1 MKYTHCICLY
11 QCCGSGSLKSKTL
24 TKIIRKSYLNFLY
37 FYFTLLLII
46 INLFQFGYFKM
57 RRQCGVGGCTG
68 EGVKFSPKSSE
79 QRDLWKKLISYTGR
93 ANTEFV
99 VCQSH
104 FSPAQF
110 HRDREHELIGLPP
123 RLKNRMKPDAVPD
136 CNLGAEVDQPN
147 VILPPEFDHPNRLLP
162 PEVLN
167 AIDTLLGS
175 VDR

>member
-1 MKYTHCICLY
+1 M
-11 QCCGSGSLKSKTL
+11 SP
-24 TKIIRKSYLNFLY
+24 
-37 FYFTLLLII
+37 
-46 INLFQFGYFKM
+46 

-68 EGVKFSPKSSE
+68 DGVKFSPKSSE
-79 QRDLWKKLISYTGR
+79 QRDLWKKLISYKGKAITTF
-93 ANTEFV
+93 A

-147 VILPPEFDHPNRLLP
+147 VILPPEVDQPNVILPPEVDQPNMLLPPEVDHPNMLLPHEVDHPNRLLP
-162 PEVLN
+162 PQVLN